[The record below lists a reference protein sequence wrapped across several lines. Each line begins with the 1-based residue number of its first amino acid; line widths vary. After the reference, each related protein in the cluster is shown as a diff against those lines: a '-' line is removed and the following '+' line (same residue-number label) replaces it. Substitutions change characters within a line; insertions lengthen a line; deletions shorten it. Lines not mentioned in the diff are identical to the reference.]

1 MYCYIHIPFCRQKC
15 PYCKFALTP
24 FVQEAKIARYIT
36 VLCQEIDWLIAGKP
50 DEIIHSIYFGGGTPS
65 VLSPKQLETILA
77 RFPQSMRDA
86 NIEITFESN
95 PEDITESY
103 VRSLKSLGITRL
115 SLGVQ
120 SLGDETLKAVHR
132 SSRATIFDAFD
143 AIGRVEFTNVNA
155 DFIIGLPHAQESA
168 VLADIRDL
176 HTRYPFLTHT
186 SVYFLEKGDYPKD
199 WKSLGINDAAMT
211 QEYAEIVRYLEHER
225 GFHHY
230 EISNFAR
237 PGYESRHNR
246 AYWSHQNVRGFGLSA
261 ASYWD
266 GGRFENA
273 ASFAGYYRGD
283 VVEDETLK
291 SSEIAL
297 ESAMFGLRTFSL
309 DPGLIANTA
318 KLGELLA
325 A

>member
-1 MYCYIHIPFCRQKC
+1 MYTYIHIPFCRQKC

-36 VLCQEIDWLIAGKP
+36 VLCQEIDLWIASRP
-50 DEIIHSIYFGGGTPS
+50 NETIRSIYFGGGTPS
-65 VLSPKQLETILA
+65 VLSPKQLETILS
-77 RFPQSMRDA
+77 RFPLSMRDV
-86 NIEITFESN
+86 NIEIAFEAN
-95 PEDITESY
+95 PEDITELY
-103 VRSLKSLGITRL
+103 VRSLKSLGVNRL

-120 SLGDETLKAVHR
+120 SLSDETLKAVHR

-143 AIGRVEFTNVNA
+143 AIERAEFGNVNA
-155 DFIIGLPHAQESA
+155 DFILGLPHAKEGA

-199 WKSLGINDAAMT
+199 WKSLGISDTAMT
-211 QEYAEIVRYLEHER
+211 QEYSEIVRYLEQER

-230 EISNFAR
+230 EISNFAL

-261 ASYWD
+261 ASYWE
-266 GGRFENA
+266 GRRFENT

-309 DPGLIANTA
+309 DPSMITDAA
-318 KLGELLA
+318 KLDELLA